1 MSFAVAVRKLYKV
14 EITKLFMNIYCKN
27 QLMQEKELGVEGDR
41 KKLNK
46 GAPSHVSTNTAINS

>member
-1 MSFAVAVRKLYKV
+1 
-14 EITKLFMNIYCKN
+14 MNIYCKN